1 MLASDSGS
9 EADSDSSAE
18 QSESPVAMRSMKS
31 APGTAAQRLENALVV
46 WRIESVVRELMD
58 TEAAQPGGESQ
69 QPELQE
75 SNHEAHDGAS
85 VPQGEPSTE
94 GIDGALTAVGSTE
107 PQGDAAELQPA
118 EGPSEQLMQSQENGT

>member
-9 EADSDSSAE
+9 EADSESSGE
-18 QSESPVAMRSMKS
+18 QSESPVAMHSMKS

-58 TEAAQPGGESQ
+58 TEAAQPGSESQ
-69 QPELQE
+69 HSELQE
-75 SNHEAHDGAS
+75 GIHEAHDGAS

-107 PQGDAAELQPA
+107 LQGDAAELQPA
-118 EGPSEQLMQSQENGT
+118 GGPSEQLIHSQEIGT